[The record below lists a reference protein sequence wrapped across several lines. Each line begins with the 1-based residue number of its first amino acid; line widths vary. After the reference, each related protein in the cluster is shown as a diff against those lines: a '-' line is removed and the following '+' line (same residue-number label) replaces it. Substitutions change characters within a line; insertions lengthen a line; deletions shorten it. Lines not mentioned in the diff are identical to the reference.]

1 MLPYWKVPTKAQRHY
16 VSLGNYIT
24 NKELKLLSAGID
36 HLPLPG
42 EFEYNPPDPYFMKRR
57 IPTNMPPYFC
67 NLHIF
72 NASLSGTGR
81 PFDANNPIPQLVST
95 YDS

>member
-36 HLPLPG
+36 LLPLPG
-42 EFEYNPPDPYFMKRR
+42 EFE
-57 IPTNMPPYFC
+57 I
-67 NLHIF
+67 
-72 NASLSGTGR
+72 
-81 PFDANNPIPQLVST
+81 IPQTHIS
-95 YDS
+95 